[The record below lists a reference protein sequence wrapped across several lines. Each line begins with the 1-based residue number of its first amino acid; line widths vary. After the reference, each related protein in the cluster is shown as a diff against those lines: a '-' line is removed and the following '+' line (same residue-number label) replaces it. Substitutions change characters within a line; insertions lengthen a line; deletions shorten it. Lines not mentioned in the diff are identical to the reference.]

1 MFLLSLTAPQL
12 NLSIMCV
19 NSVEFH
25 LESEIIFCQYSCI
38 QTMLNLIPCC
48 LAKESF
54 NINKVLNT
62 SAKLLFCSFDLL
74 FCLIFI
80 SIALMVC
87 SRSLIL
93 LLSSFFLYF
102 KIVFNCNLQNPEDEM
117 TEYQEKQWN
126 IFICN
131 VSFSLFNLTRVCSC
145 SLPLILHSLHTVWS
159 KSEHCSSYFFE
170 IIRCPLVVV
179 TSFWPLAVL
188 ILAITSQRS
197 LENWMLQS
205 PLSQQSRKLCLVKLN
220 LNYHGL
226 ISVAFGAS
234 FLA

>member
-1 MFLLSLTAPQL
+1 
-12 NLSIMCV
+12 
-19 NSVEFH
+19 
-25 LESEIIFCQYSCI
+25 
-38 QTMLNLIPCC
+38 
-48 LAKESF
+48 
-54 NINKVLNT
+54 
-62 SAKLLFCSFDLL
+62 
-74 FCLIFI
+74 
-80 SIALMVC
+80 MVC
-87 SRSLIL
+87 LRSLIL

-102 KIVFNCNLQNPEDEM
+102 KTICNCNLKNPEDEM

-131 VSFSLFNLTRVCSC
+131 VSFSLFNSTQVCSH

-205 PLSQQSRKLCLVKLN
+205 PLSQQSRKLCLVIIMWSIIMLYFRSMN
-220 LNYHGL
+220 LINKFQNEIL
-226 ISVAFGAS
+226 S
-234 FLA
+234 FLLHEQRVDYNLKFILSMVFIHSIILCFC

>member
-1 MFLLSLTAPQL
+1 
-12 NLSIMCV
+12 
-19 NSVEFH
+19 
-25 LESEIIFCQYSCI
+25 
-38 QTMLNLIPCC
+38 
-48 LAKESF
+48 
-54 NINKVLNT
+54 
-62 SAKLLFCSFDLL
+62 
-74 FCLIFI
+74 
-80 SIALMVC
+80 
-87 SRSLIL
+87 
-93 LLSSFFLYF
+93 
-102 KIVFNCNLQNPEDEM
+102 M

-126 IFICN
+126 ISICN

-226 ISVAFGAS
+226 CRKMTESFSEYSSVISVASSCNDDLAYVWHLKVNYSIIMLYFRSMNLINKFQNEILS
-234 FLA
+234 FLLHEQKG